1 MVLGLYKFNSKPNI
15 MKKLM
20 LILAMLTLVVA
31 ASCTPESLASDQQQ
45 IDKEDYQIPPNG

>member
-1 MVLGLYKFNSKPNI
+1 